1 MKLLFHFILCSF
13 ASSLNL
19 TNICETISLSK
30 NYVEE
35 QFWMILP
42 QPNIKE
48 SMVTYVN
55 KLETLS
61 NEINEFPD

>member
-1 MKLLFHFILCSF
+1 
-13 ASSLNL
+13 
-19 TNICETISLSK
+19 
-30 NYVEE
+30 
-35 QFWMILP
+35 MILP

-61 NEINEFPD
+61 NEINEFPDQMYLEIAKLNIEGAVINGVATKSVS